1 MLDNIPSREEVEEAI
16 NEASE
21 LRDKIIDYRNSAQKY
36 DDDFVEQHDED
47 AQEIHLDILPY
58 GEELIRTSE
67 LPDALRKVIDNLN
80 RMLINETSNTEQVY
94 ASALGCIEEAR
105 NTLENCSDIPR
116 VDEDDEN

>member
-80 RMLINETSNTEQVY
+80 RGCPEFCVNGMGFNAE
-94 ASALGCIEEAR
+94 ASC
-105 NTLENCSDIPR
+105 PR
-116 VDEDDEN
+116 TGW